1 MEDLH
6 FIELQLLS
14 DRKRIKI
21 TSLLFSNDSIIIPY
35 NSKIHPQFVDAAL
48 EILKA
53 GKFKIKGYGH
63 FFKNQTAYRL
73 IVATTTFDIIK
84 PLKNLYATLGENPFK
99 SLKVTAQKPTNQKP
113 LKKYKRCI

>member
-35 NSKIHPQFVDAAL
+35 NSKLFPQFVDAAL

-63 FFKNQTAYRL
+63 FFKNQQSYRI

-84 PLKNLYATLGENPFK
+84 PLRNIHKTLDENPFK
-99 SLKVTAQKPTNQKP
+99 SLKTTAQKPTNQKP
-113 LKKYKRCI
+113 IKRYKKCI